1 MDKLLMERKAI
12 LQDKVSEGNK
22 LSISRYIEE
31 KGIAFFNI
39 AKKQYLEGIVAKK
52 KDALLSVRAQ
62 AIG

>member
-1 MDKLLMERKAI
+1 MERKAI

-31 KGIAFFNI
+31 KEIAFFNI

-52 KDALLSVRAQ
+52 KDALLSVSAQ